1 MLSTPQRRLAVLFA
15 SLFVVGATAAS
26 SPVQESGFEEPVP
39 ETTVDA
45 KISPLVFQ
53 GGTVVVRVKV
63 AADGRVASVDVI
75 KGFPALTEPVVRAV
89 GDWRFRPARLNGR
102 PVEASTSVAV
112 QIVIIRNVVPE

>member
-1 MLSTPQRRLAVLFA
+1 MLSTPGRRLAVLFA

-26 SPVQESGFEEPVP
+26 SPVQESGFVEPVP

-53 GGTVVVRVKV
+53 GGTIVVRVKV

-89 GDWRFRPARLNGR
+89 RDWRFRPARLNGR
-102 PVEASTSVAV
+102 PVEASTTVAV